1 MPGANSS
8 DSNQTSP
15 SSPSSRVSQI
25 LDRRL
30 PLYVYLEPLFV
41 GRRVLELG
49 CGAGAGADYLAARGA
64 AHVMALDVEAGPI
77 ERARS
82 RYRRANLEFRSVPS
96 LAALGPA
103 DLPEL
108 YDVVVVPEGESL
120 LRRAQEG
127 AAAAVLAWR
136 GLLTTGGRLVVAA
149 SSADRRG
156 GGGALGGL
164 GLGYYELSDALLP
177 HFPRVQMFGVTP
189 FAGFGV
195 VEFDAGTDGL
205 RIDSRLVEEEA
216 EPPSAYVA
224 VAGAEPAEGLGY
236 ALVQVPFSPI
246 ESELLA
252 RNQLDPRTEARLAEG
267 ARRLEETERRARAR
281 VEEAEGRIGELRRK
295 LEDASVQSESA
306 MRIARAQG
314 EEIEEL
320 RARLRR
326 AAEDR
331 GGQDA
336 EIGKLRRALAE
347 ADESVM
353 SLTRRTA
360 EEMSAVA
367 ERLAAGLRF
376 EPPEPRER
384 ERLTAFSSGRD
395 REEQAR
401 AREEQA
407 RTREENDRLR
417 VTLSETEAR
426 ASAAEQR
433 LEEVATDA
441 RERQARLDDALER
454 LRLAED
460 AIARER
466 REVGRLQSELRE
478 VEDTARALDES
489 EQALAARDDRIARL
503 EGEKQDLAW
512 RLAEL
517 EERLREAI
525 ARAVVSEGTR
535 GQSEELGAARA
546 ARDRALA
553 EFHRAAGAHVDEVT
567 ELRAAV
573 AEQSALV
580 AELED
585 AVAQAEGRATT
596 AVAEA
601 ATLRKSAKA
610 LEDADRTRRT
620 RLAELEGKLL
630 RLEHERAAAAARG
643 VPAANGEAER
653 RLADLGRERDALRA
667 DLARGGA
674 RVAELEAEVTRLAA
688 RPPEPPPPAPEPGE
702 AGEPA
707 RNGHDPAL
715 AALAR
720 ELDGIH
726 SGLRAEVDALADIE
740 RTLGR
745 ESQVGAVGGGGPAV
759 ESLLSATLD
768 NYRRRASRLHDE
780 LEGIRRRWESL
791 SPAEISGYLEE
802 LGEDLAELEK

>member
-1 MPGANSS
+1 MPGASSS

-15 SSPSSRVSQI
+15 TSRVSQI

-64 AHVMALDVEAGPI
+64 AHVMALDLEAGPI

-82 RYRRANLEFRSVPS
+82 RYRRANLEFRSVSS

-108 YDVVVVPEGESL
+108 YDVVVVPEGEAL
-120 LRRAQEG
+120 LRRAPEG
-127 AAAAVLAWR
+127 AASAVLAWR

-156 GGGALGGL
+156 GGAAG

-224 VAGAEPAEGLGY
+224 VAGADAAEGLGY

-252 RNQLDPRTEARLAEG
+252 RDQVDPRTEARFAEG
-267 ARRLEETERRARAR
+267 ARRLEEAERRGRVR

-331 GGQDA
+331 GAQDA

-384 ERLTAFSSGRD
+384 ERLTAFSSARE

-401 AREEQA
+401 AREEI
-407 RTREENDRLR
+407 DRLR
-417 VTLSETEAR
+417 VVLAETEAR

-441 RERQARLDDALER
+441 RERQARLDDAFER
-454 LRLAED
+454 LRLSED

-466 REVGRLQSELRE
+466 REVGRLQEELRE
-478 VEDTARALDES
+478 VEGTARALDES

-553 EFHRAAGAHVDEVT
+553 EFHRAAGAHVGEVT

-573 AEQSALV
+573 AEQAALV

-585 AVAQAEGRATT
+585 AVAQAEGRATAAIT
-596 AVAEA
+596 EA
-601 ATLRKSAKA
+601 GTLRKNAKA

-643 VPAANGEAER
+643 VPAAANGEAER
-653 RLADLGRERDALRA
+653 RFADLARERDALRA
-667 DLARGGA
+667 DLTRGGA
-674 RVAELEAEVTRLAA
+674 RVAELEAEVARLAA
-688 RPPEPPPPAPEPGE
+688 RPPEAPEPPEPPASPEPGE
-702 AGEPA
+702 AHEPS

-745 ESQVGAVGGGGPAV
+745 EGQMGAGAGADVGGSPAA

-791 SPAEISGYLEE
+791 SAAEISGYLEE